1 MKTKKVVQDC
11 LAIHVRQFFMVVS
24 LSKYNRKEI
33 FFIRRR
39 KVKMKTLRKDFI
51 FRAIIAISGV
61 IVGFPLGSLMIQY
74 KEIVNTVV
82 VIGILLALGIVF
94 VCSIVALS
102 LLLFLPPL
110 LDLILL
116 FSCNNLPL
124 YFYICKTK
132 LGRHH
137 KEKCEKMGFV
147 TMDTTD
153 EEVLKSSGATVV
165 MQGKTLDSEEY
176 EPLFE
181 RYLSTHRMFRCGY
194 RLFQRMV
201 RSMQEEKL

>member
-1 MKTKKVVQDC
+1 
-11 LAIHVRQFFMVVS
+11 
-24 LSKYNRKEI
+24 
-33 FFIRRR
+33 
-39 KVKMKTLRKDFI
+39 MKTLRKDFI

-61 IVGFPLGSLMIQY
+61 IVGLPLGSLMIQY

-82 VIGILLALGIVF
+82 VRGILLALGIVF
-94 VCSIVALS
+94 VGSIVALS

-201 RSMQEEKL
+201 RSMQEEKS